1 MPINTGSDSRF
12 VALCRCGQR
21 IRSRELVTPY
31 AIPRGNWGFH
41 GAYAMKTPSTM
52 CDTLAVTTAV
62 GCPNACKV
70 CPQELFVGR
79 YRQTKGIKYL
89 RFDCFKRCL
98 DGMPRHVRIDF
109 GGMGEPWSNPECTEM
124 ILYAHEIGFKLTV
137 FTTCVG
143 MTISDLQQIRHIPF
157 VTFVVHL
164 PDDGLNMPFPKMH
177 GYMAVLKELC
187 LTHIAH
193 VSFMAMGSI
202 HPDLQ
207 ALFCDNV
214 SGYIFTDRAGNL
226 AGSHPI
232 RKTGIIRCIV
242 SQEMRRN
249 VLLPNGDVVLCCQDW
264 GMQNVLGNL
273 NAGKYEDL
281 FTSQQYRNVLAR
293 QNSESEG
300 DILCR
305 YCEWSGSRLRAKSI
319 WVREVVKETIQP
331 IRKRAVHVKNLF
343 FTIRP

>member
-1 MPINTGSDSRF
+1 
-12 VALCRCGQR
+12 
-21 IRSRELVTPY
+21 
-31 AIPRGNWGFH
+31 
-41 GAYAMKTPSTM
+41 M

-79 YRQTKGIKYL
+79 YRQIKGMKCL
-89 RFDCFKRCL
+89 SFESFKRYL
-98 DGMPRHVRIDF
+98 DRIPRHVRIDF
-109 GGMGEPWSNPECTEM
+109 GGMSEPWSNPECTEM

-143 MTISDLQQIRHIPF
+143 MTISDLQKIRHIPF
-157 VTFVVHL
+157 ATFVVHL
-164 PDDGLNMPFPKMH
+164 PDDGLNMPFPKMQ

-187 LTHIAH
+187 LTDITH

-214 SGYIFTDRAGNL
+214 SGYIHSSRAGNI

-242 SQEMRRN
+242 SPRMRRN

-273 NAGKYEDL
+273 NAVHYEGL

-293 QNSESEG
+293 QNGESEE

-305 YCEWSGSRLRAKSI
+305 YCEWSRSSLKAKYV
-319 WVREVVKETIQP
+319 WGREVLKEAVQP
-331 IRKRAVHVKNLF
+331 IRNRAKQLRDLLVSV
-343 FTIRP
+343 RS

>member
-1 MPINTGSDSRF
+1 
-12 VALCRCGQR
+12 
-21 IRSRELVTPY
+21 
-31 AIPRGNWGFH
+31 
-41 GAYAMKTPSTM
+41 MKTPSTM
-52 CDTLAVTTAV
+52 CDTLAVTTSV

-79 YRQTKGIKYL
+79 YRLTRGIKCL
-89 RFDCFKRCL
+89 SFESFKRHL
-98 DGMPRHVRIDF
+98 DKIPRHVRIDF
-109 GGMGEPWSNPECTEM
+109 GGMSEPWSNPECTEM

-143 MTISDLQQIRHIPF
+143 MTISDLQKIRQIPF

-164 PDDGLNMPFPKMH
+164 PDDGLNMPFPKMQ

-187 LTHIAH
+187 LADITH

-207 ALFCDNV
+207 ALFRDNV
-214 SGYIFTDRAGNL
+214 SGYIYSSRAGNI
-226 AGSHPI
+226 ADSHPI
-232 RKTGIIRCIV
+232 RKTGIIRCVV

-273 NAGKYEDL
+273 NAGNYEDL
-281 FTSQQYRNVLAR
+281 FTSQQYRNILAR

-319 WVREVVKETIQP
+319 WVREVVKD
-331 IRKRAVHVKNLF
+331 
-343 FTIRP
+343 TIRPIRARASRLRALMSSSRP